1 MIIQAQVRIFLA
13 LSSIPAFKQPVDE
26 SGISRE
32 TGSRISIRGF
42 LSDQRG
48 LNTVELVVIIAI
60 VIGLALLFR
69 GRITT
74 FVTVLLDGLFSDE
87 TAKSLV
93 DGVKVGN

>member
-1 MIIQAQVRIFLA
+1 MIIQAQVLLSNAIHSMTGFKRPGFFCRTPNEKRGRIT
-13 LSSIPAFKQPVDE
+13 V
-26 SGISRE
+26 R
-32 TGSRISIRGF
+32 RF

-74 FVTVLLDGLFSDE
+74 FVTVLLDGLFSDA
-87 TAKSLV
+87 TAKTLV
-93 DGVKVGN
+93 DGVKVGK